1 MQETSPEINENL
13 SEKINFEEQAD
24 EKRKLKI
31 TVSFGKIFIEHMISV
46 VDDLKDII
54 NNEIALIMQNN

>member
-1 MQETSPEINENL
+1 MNETL
-13 SEKINFEEQAD
+13 SDKIYFEELAA

-31 TVSFGKIFIEHMISV
+31 TVSFGKIFIEHMINV

-54 NNEIALIMQNN
+54 NNEIAIIMQNN